1 MLARAVARVIGV
13 PLRAWH
19 RFWEVDATALAQL
32 PRLEDYYARLD
43 AAQEKNR
50 LLRRAAMSNYAKKHI
65 MPRISMGQDL
75 WPSLA
80 ARTNGGG
87 LCVLLRLSL
96 LAMLGK
102 SLSLHLLEKVPFST
116 FFLNATLK
124 LSIAHAR
131 AKRNPLRYF
140 SGQLAH

>member
-102 SLSLHLLEKVPFST
+102 SLSLHCA
-116 FFLNATLK
+116 LNATLK

-140 SGQLAH
+140 SGQLAHK